1 MNRGTFQGTMPM
13 KNVVSLAACVIAAF
27 AVSVGSPAVAL
38 TPSTY
43 LGTTSGTTI
52 NGETWGLWMGNW
64 NNGYSGNDASYIGT
78 INSTAANDGRIYCD
92 LTDLFI
98 ADSDGKIGSLT
109 MTSGTLQAP
118 MALPSNTRTMVIG
131 SGYVGGRGVFQ
142 QSGGT
147 FYMSS
152 GEMRLGE
159 FRSAAGAGD
168 GLYDISGGLF
178 STTGGLQPGG
188 NVVLHRSNQ
197 PIASGT
203 SRAELRIS
211 GSAVVDLGVP
221 DDVAVSL
228 GFGPGSGEG
237 SSILTVIGSQASIN
251 IASMRM
257 DFTATIGG
265 VVPNSGVINYS
276 FDESGVSTINITGT
290 GASLAQ
296 GYLDVN
302 YTGASITSGTTFT
315 LMDTGTSGGAITMAS
330 TFMLRP
336 EDQANWQLDLVDTNK
351 ALRLTYTGSTIL
363 GAITINVGSGTTQTQ
378 TQAGYPTLS
387 GSLPLVKT
395 GGGTLVITAAN
406 TLTGSTSVQ
415 QGTLQLANAAALAS
429 SKVIPLAGGT
439 VSLAPYLQTTVGDL
453 APNAGGLV
461 DLANGL
467 VTVASG
473 LSPTD
478 LVTAI
483 VAGRGDGS
491 WTGTSGITSSVA
503 ASDVAVSLP
512 RAVGWLDNGDG
523 SVTAAYAAPGDT
535 NLDWQ
540 VDVLDASNFLSFGK
554 FDSGLAAT
562 WLEGDF
568 NYDGVVD
575 VLDAADFFG
584 TGLYDAGN
592 YNTPPG
598 ASGIAAVPEPSAAT
612 LAALAVAGWAAI
624 GYRNQARR
632 ACRHDR

>member
-1 MNRGTFQGTMPM
+1 
-13 KNVVSLAACVIAAF
+13 
-27 AVSVGSPAVAL
+27 
-38 TPSTY
+38 
-43 LGTTSGTTI
+43 
-52 NGETWGLWMGNW
+52 MGNW
-64 NNGYSGNDASYIGT
+64 DNGYSGNNASYIGT
-78 INSTAANDGRIYCD
+78 INSTAANDGRVFCD

-118 MALPSNTRTMVIG
+118 TAAPGNTRTMVIG

-152 GEMRLGE
+152 GEMRLGT
-159 FRSAAGAGD
+159 FRSQAGAGN

-197 PIASGT
+197 PMASGT

-221 DDVAVSL
+221 DDVDVAL
-228 GFGPGSGEG
+228 GFGPGTGEG

-257 DFTATIGG
+257 GFTATIGG

-302 YTGASITSGTTFT
+302 YTGSSITSGTTFT
-315 LMDTGTSGGAITMAS
+315 LMDTGTGGGAITMAS
-330 TFMLRP
+330 TFVLRP

-351 ALRLTYTGSTIL
+351 ALRLTYTGSTIV

-378 TQAGYPTLS
+378 TQAGYSTLS

-429 SKVIPLAGGT
+429 SRIVPLAGGT
-439 VSLAPYLQTTVGDL
+439 VSLAPYLETAVGGL

-461 DLANGL
+461 DLANGK

-473 LSPTD
+473 LTPTE

-483 VAGRGDGS
+483 VAGRNNGS

-503 ASDVAVSLP
+503 ASDVASGIP
-512 RAVGWLDNGDG
+512 RSVGWLDNGDG
-523 SVTAAYAAPGDT
+523 SVTAAFAAPGDT
-535 NLDWQ
+535 NLDWSI
-540 VDVLDASNFLSFGK
+540 DILDTANFLALGK
-554 FDSGLAAT
+554 FDTGSPAT

-568 NYDGVVD
+568 SYDGIVD
-575 VLDAADFFG
+575 ILDTAAFLS
-584 TGLYDAGN
+584 TGLYDTGN
-592 YNTPPG
+592 YNTPPS
-598 ASGIAAVPEPSAAT
+598 ASGIAAVPEPSATA

-624 GYRNQARR
+624 GQARR
-632 ACRHDR
+632 IRSCSRKVR

>member
-1 MNRGTFQGTMPM
+1 M
-13 KNVVSLAACVIAAF
+13 KTGAPLAACVIAAV
-27 AVSVGSPAVAL
+27 AVFVSSPAVAQ

-64 NNGYSGNDASYIGT
+64 DNGYSGNDASYIGT
-78 INSTAANDGRIYCD
+78 INSTAANDGRVFCD

-118 MALPSNTRTMVIG
+118 TAAPGNTRTMVIG

-152 GEMRLGE
+152 GEMRLGT
-159 FRSAAGAGD
+159 FRSAAGAGN

-188 NVVLHRSNQ
+188 NVVLHRANQ
-197 PIASGT
+197 PMASGT

-211 GSAVVDLGVP
+211 GSAVVDLGQP
-221 DDVAVSL
+221 ATVASSL
-228 GFGPGSGEG
+228 AFGPGTGEG
-237 SSILTVIGSQASIN
+237 SSILSVIGSQATIN
-251 IASMRM
+251 IATIKM
-257 DFTATIGG
+257 DFTATISGT
-265 VVPNSGVINYS
+265 VPNSGVINYS
-276 FDESGVSTINITGT
+276 FDESGVSTINITGA
-290 GASLAQ
+290 GATLAQ

-302 YTGASITSGTTFT
+302 YTGSSITSGTTFT
-315 LMDTGTSGGAITMAS
+315 LMDTGTGGGAITMAS
-330 TFMLRP
+330 TFTLRP

-406 TLTGSTSVQ
+406 TLTGSTTVQ

-429 SKVIPLAGGT
+429 SKVIPVAGGT
-439 VSLAPYLQTTVGDL
+439 VSLAPYLQTTVGGL

-461 DLANGL
+461 DLGNGL

-473 LSPTD
+473 LTPTE

-483 VAGRGDGS
+483 LAGRGDGS
-491 WTGTSGITSSVA
+491 WTGTTGITSSVA
-503 ASDVAVSLP
+503 ASDLASGTP
-512 RAVGWLDNGDG
+512 RSVGWLDNGDG
-523 SVTAAYAAPGDT
+523 SVTAAFAAPGDT
-535 NLDWQ
+535 NIDWV
-540 VDVLDASNFLSFGK
+540 VDVLDAGNFLTFGK
-554 FDSGLAAT
+554 YDTGLPAT

-575 VLDAADFFG
+575 VLDASEFFG
-584 TGLYDAGN
+584 TGLYDTGN
-592 YNTPPG
+592 YNTPAGNAG
-598 ASGIAAVPEPSAAT
+598 AVAAVPEPSGLALLACLGGVALAAT
-612 LAALAVAGWAAI
+612 
-624 GYRNQARR
+624 RR
-632 ACRHDR
+632 RRTV

>member
-1 MNRGTFQGTMPM
+1 MNTTPRFLMAH
-13 KNVVSLAACVIAAF
+13 VVAMVIVATA
-27 AVSVGSPAVAL
+27 SSPAVAL
-38 TPSTY
+38 TPTTY
-43 LGTTSGTTI
+43 MGTTSGTTL
-52 NGETWGLWMGNW
+52 GGLDYGLWINNW
-64 NNGYSGNDASYIGT
+64 SDGYSGNNANYAGT
-78 INSTAANDGRIYCD
+78 IYSVPSQYSGRVYYD
-92 LTDLFI
+92 VSDLFI
-98 ADSDGKIGSLT
+98 AESDGKIGSLT
-109 MTSGTLQAP
+109 LTTGTLQNV
-118 MALPSNTRTMVIG
+118 MATGNSGKTTRIG

-147 FYMSS
+147 FYMNF
-152 GEMRLGE
+152 GEMRIG
-159 FRSAAGAGD
+159 AAGSSNGPAN
-168 GLYDISGGLF
+168 GLYDLSGGLF

-188 NVVLHRSNQ
+188 NVVLHRGNQ
-197 PIASGT
+197 PMASGT
-203 SRAELRIS
+203 SRGELRIS

-221 DDVAVSL
+221 DDVDVSL
-228 GFGPGSGEG
+228 SFGPGTGEG

-251 IASMRM
+251 IASMKM

-302 YTGASITSGTTFT
+302 YTGSSITSGTTFT
-315 LMDTGTSGGAITMAS
+315 LMDTGTGGGAITMAS
-330 TFMLRP
+330 TFALRP

-351 ALRLTYTGSTIL
+351 ALRLTYIGSTIV

-378 TQAGYPTLS
+378 TQAGYSTLS

-429 SKVIPLAGGT
+429 SRIVPLAGGT
-439 VSLAPYLQTTVGDL
+439 VSLAPYLETAVGGL

-461 DLANGL
+461 DLANGK

-473 LSPTD
+473 LTPTE

-483 VAGRGDGS
+483 VAGRNNGS

-503 ASDVAVSLP
+503 ASDVASSIP
-512 RAVGWLDNGDG
+512 RSVGWLDNGDG
-523 SVTAAYAAPGDT
+523 SLTAAFAAPGDT
-535 NLDWQ
+535 NLDWSI
-540 VDVLDASNFLSFGK
+540 DILDTANFLALGK
-554 FDSGLAAT
+554 FDTGSPAT

-568 NYDGVVD
+568 SYDGIVD
-575 VLDAADFFG
+575 ILDTAAFLS
-584 TGLYDAGN
+584 TGLYDTGN
-592 YNTPPG
+592 YNTPPA
-598 ASGIAAVPEPSAAT
+598 ASGIAAVPEPSATA

-624 GYRNQARR
+624 GQARR
-632 ACRHDR
+632 IRSCGLRDR

>member
-1 MNRGTFQGTMPM
+1 
-13 KNVVSLAACVIAAF
+13 
-27 AVSVGSPAVAL
+27 
-38 TPSTY
+38 
-43 LGTTSGTTI
+43 
-52 NGETWGLWMGNW
+52 
-64 NNGYSGNDASYIGT
+64 
-78 INSTAANDGRIYCD
+78 
-92 LTDLFI
+92 
-98 ADSDGKIGSLT
+98 
-109 MTSGTLQAP
+109 
-118 MALPSNTRTMVIG
+118 
-131 SGYVGGRGVFQ
+131 
-142 QSGGT
+142 
-147 FYMSS
+147 
-152 GEMRLGE
+152 
-159 FRSAAGAGD
+159 
-168 GLYDISGGLF
+168 
-178 STTGGLQPGG
+178 
-188 NVVLHRSNQ
+188 
-197 PIASGT
+197 
-203 SRAELRIS
+203 
-211 GSAVVDLGVP
+211 
-221 DDVAVSL
+221 
-228 GFGPGSGEG
+228 
-237 SSILTVIGSQASIN
+237 
-251 IASMRM
+251 
-257 DFTATIGG
+257 
-265 VVPNSGVINYS
+265 
-276 FDESGVSTINITGT
+276 
-290 GASLAQ
+290 
-296 GYLDVN
+296 
-302 YTGASITSGTTFT
+302 
-315 LMDTGTSGGAITMAS
+315 
-330 TFMLRP
+330 MLRP

-612 LAALAVAGWAAI
+612 LAALAVAGWVAI
-624 GYRNQARR
+624 GQARR
-632 ACRHDR
+632 MQSCRRSKR

>member
-1 MNRGTFQGTMPM
+1 M
-13 KNVVSLAACVIAAF
+13 KTGAPLAACVIAAV
-27 AVSVGSPAVAL
+27 AVSVSSTAVAQ

-64 NNGYSGNDASYIGT
+64 NNGYSGNNASYIGT
-78 INSTAANDGRIYCD
+78 INSTAANDGRVFCD

-118 MALPSNTRTMVIG
+118 TAAAGNTRTMVIG

-159 FRSAAGAGD
+159 FRSAAGAGN

-197 PIASGT
+197 PMATGT

-221 DDVAVSL
+221 DDPTAAL
-228 GFGPGSGEG
+228 GFGPGTGEG

-302 YTGASITSGTTFT
+302 YTGSSITSGTTFT
-315 LMDTGTSGGAITMAS
+315 LMDTGTGGGAITMAS
-330 TFMLRP
+330 TFALRP

-351 ALRLTYTGSTIL
+351 ALRLTYIGSTIV

-378 TQAGYPTLS
+378 TQAGYSTLS

-429 SKVIPLAGGT
+429 SRIVPLAGGT
-439 VSLAPYLQTTVGDL
+439 VSLAPYLETAVGGL

-461 DLANGL
+461 DLANGK

-473 LSPTD
+473 LTPTE

-483 VAGRGDGS
+483 VAGRNNGS

-503 ASDVAVSLP
+503 ASDVASSIP
-512 RAVGWLDNGDG
+512 RSVGWLDNGDG
-523 SVTAAYAAPGDT
+523 SVTAAFAAPGDT
-535 NLDWQ
+535 NLDWSI
-540 VDVLDASNFLSFGK
+540 DILDTANFLALGK
-554 FDSGLAAT
+554 FDTGSPAT

-568 NYDGVVD
+568 SYDGIVD
-575 VLDAADFFG
+575 ILDTAAFLS
-584 TGLYDAGN
+584 TGLYDTGN
-592 YNTPPG
+592 YNTPPA
-598 ASGIAAVPEPSAAT
+598 ASGIAAVPEPSATA

-624 GYRNQARR
+624 GQARR
-632 ACRHDR
+632 FRSCGRKVR

>member
-1 MNRGTFQGTMPM
+1 MPM
-13 KNVVSLAACVIAAF
+13 KNVVTLAGCVIAAF
-27 AVSVGSPAVAL
+27 AVSVGSSAVAL
-38 TPSTY
+38 TPTTY

-64 NNGYSGNDASYIGT
+64 NNGYSGNNASYIGT
-78 INSTAANDGRIYCD
+78 INSVAANNGRVYCD

-118 MALPSNTRTMVIG
+118 LAAPSNTRTVTIG

-147 FYMSS
+147 FYMNS

-159 FRSAAGAGD
+159 FRSAAGAGN
-168 GLYDISGGLF
+168 GLYDISGGVL

-188 NVVLHRSNQ
+188 SVVLHRVNQ

-211 GSAVVDLGVP
+211 GSAVVDLGQP
-221 DDVAVSL
+221 ATVATAL

-237 SSILTVIGSQASIN
+237 SSILSVIGSRASIN

-276 FDESGVSTINITGT
+276 FDESGVSTIHITGT

-302 YTGASITSGTTFT
+302 YTGSSITSGTTFT
-315 LMDTGTSGGAITMAS
+315 LMDTGTYGGGITMAS

-351 ALRLTYTGSTIL
+351 ALRLTYTGSTIF
-363 GAITINVGSGTTQTQ
+363 GSTTINVGSGTTQTQ

-395 GGGTLVITAAN
+395 GSGTLVITAAN

-415 QGTLQLANAAALAS
+415 QGTLQLANAAALGAS
-429 SKVIPLAGGT
+429 RIVPLAGGT
-439 VSLAPYLQTTVGDL
+439 VSLAPYLQTTVGGL

-461 DLANGL
+461 NLGNGL

-473 LSPTD
+473 LTPTE

-483 VAGRGDGS
+483 LAGRGDGS
-491 WTGTSGITSSVA
+491 WTGTTGITSSVA
-503 ASDVAVSLP
+503 AADLASGTP
-512 RAVGWLDNGDG
+512 RSVGWLDNGDG
-523 SVTAAYAAPGDT
+523 SVTAAFAAPGDT
-535 NLDWQ
+535 NIDWV
-540 VDVLDASNFLSFGK
+540 VDVLDAGNFLTFGK
-554 FDSGLAAT
+554 YDTGLPAT

-575 VLDAADFFG
+575 VLDASEFFG
-584 TGLYDAGN
+584 TGLYDTGN
-592 YNTPPG
+592 YNTPS
-598 ASGIAAVPEPSAAT
+598 ASAGVAAVPEPSLAT
-612 LAALAVAGWAAI
+612 AGLLAI
-624 GYRNQARR
+624 GASLLLARR
-632 ACRHDR
+632 QRSRV